1 MQSEEDL
8 NFEGAK
14 VIKRAATSQRT
25 EMFSKAVESTDT
37 RILGLSRKLF
47 HPERILIM
55 KILVRHG
62 QVDFRE
68 LKQMLGTTE
77 GNLASHMRALE
88 GEKFIAV
95 YKQFEGRRPRTSYE
109 PTPLGIKAFR
119 KFTEAMKGV
128 ME

>member
-1 MQSEEDL
+1 MQNEEDL
-8 NFEGAK
+8 NFVDAR
-14 VIKRAATSQRT
+14 VAKRATTAQGT
-25 EMFSKAVESTDT
+25 EMFSKAVESRDT

-68 LKQMLGTTE
+68 LKQLLGTTE

-88 GEKFIAV
+88 AEEFITV

-109 PTPLGIKAFR
+109 PTMKGMKAFK
-119 KFTEAMKGV
+119 KFTDAMKGV